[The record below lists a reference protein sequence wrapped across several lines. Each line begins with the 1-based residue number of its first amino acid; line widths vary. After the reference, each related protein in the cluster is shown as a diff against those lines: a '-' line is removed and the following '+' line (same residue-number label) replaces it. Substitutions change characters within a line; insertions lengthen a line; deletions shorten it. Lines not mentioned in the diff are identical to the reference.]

1 MFHSKDTDGIFQGS
15 GAIESLEPKLTFSL
29 AGAVWTGRCPAN
41 HPIEVVLSWLEVLLL
56 AKDRA
61 VRATCKC
68 DRTIEIT
75 TTEQVVAMRAFED
88 ALRSDTATN
97 LLCSEIAFL
106 TKQAARYEVA
116 MMKVN
121 TAHIQLKADRSL
133 QALDLLRDIQE
144 LDK

>member
-1 MFHSKDTDGIFQGS
+1 MFNSKDIDGIFHGS
-15 GAIESLEPKLTFSL
+15 GAIENLEPKLTFSI
-29 AGAVWTGRCPAN
+29 AGAVWTGMCPAN
-41 HPIEVVLSWLEVLLL
+41 HPVEVGLSWLEVLLL
-56 AKDRA
+56 AKNRA
-61 VRATCKC
+61 VPATCKC

-75 TTEQVVAMRAFED
+75 TTDQAVMMRAFED
-88 ALRSDTATN
+88 ALRSDAATI
-97 LLCSEIAFL
+97 LICSQIEFL